1 MKTMKFIAVA
11 LSTALVMP
19 MVAGCAQNADGSGID
34 GQTMG
39 QVIGGVSGAFLGSQF
54 GEGSGK
60 IVASVAGAMLGAWAG
75 SKIVQGMN
83 AQDRG
88 MYENASTRAST
99 APVGQQITWYNPDT
113 GNQGTITPTREG
125 RNNDGSQCRE
135 YQQTVTIGGKTEKA
149 YGTACK
155 QPNGSWKV
163 VN

>member
-1 MKTMKFIAVA
+1 MKFIAVA